1 MTRDAYISDAFRSH
15 LASTVAGFPAL
26 NLKTQSQLASMVAQS
41 AARFRQH
48 SHMAGWASF
57 SYLDLAK
64 KFGREKFNQLNAQL
78 KIFEVVDDWSKL
90 EGRTKPYK
98 LAAPVEASRLAFYSN
113 LPTAPTK
120 LLAGDGEVRHK
131 PPTNALIAKRTTE
144 TGTEVS
150 RAGWNEIP
158 VQAQVPVNVDELK
171 RLEQQIQQETV
182 TQTQIRKS
190 TVQVDP
196 VTAGYVLYA
205 IRTVLH
211 HANNTIAPGCLI
223 HKYQQSS
230 SGRMY
235 GQGVNLQSVNRQ
247 VRYAALH
254 GLWDYDIENCHYSI
268 LHQMGAMAGLQCPVI
283 EQYLN
288 NKTSIRTGMATDLAL
303 TPRRVK
309 RVLLAMIYGASLSED
324 PSTAIPSIVGVE
336 PARALYR
343 HPFFKA
349 LAADIAKARTVVLK
363 KHRPFRGGLRN
374 LRGLVMRVAGKE
386 ARHKLAHLLQGV
398 ESVAL
403 EAAHNVCAESIVLLQ
418 HDGFTATTPDLD
430 LALIEGAIFNAT
442 GYSLKLSVSGPL
454 KADVHAALMD
464 RD

>member
-1 MTRDAYISDAFRSH
+1 MTRDAYISDAFRNH
-15 LASTVAGFPAL
+15 LASTLVGFPAL
-26 NLKTQSQLASMVAQS
+26 DLKMQSQLASMVTQS

-48 SHMAGWASF
+48 SHMPGWASF

-64 KFGREKFNQLNAQL
+64 QFGREKFNQLNAQL
-78 KIFEVVDDWSKL
+78 KIFDVVDDWSKVQ
-90 EGRTKPYK
+90 GRTKPYK
-98 LAAPVEASRLAFYSN
+98 LAAHVEASRMAFYSN

-120 LLAGDGEVRHK
+120 LLAGDGEIRHK
-131 PPTNALIAKRTTE
+131 PPTNALIAKRTTD
-144 TGTEVS
+144 TGTEVT
-150 RAGWNEIP
+150 RAGWSEKP
-158 VQAQVPVNVDELK
+158 VQSQVPVNVDELK
-171 RLEQQIQQETV
+171 RLEHQIQQETV
-182 TQTQIRKS
+182 TQTEIRNS

-196 VTAGYVLYA
+196 VTAGYFLYA

-211 HANNTIAPGCLI
+211 HANNTISPGCLI

-235 GQGVNLQSVNRQ
+235 GQGINLQSVNRQ

-268 LHQMGAMAGLQCPVI
+268 LHQMAALAGLQCPVI

-288 NKTSIRTGMATDLAL
+288 NKTSIRNGLATDLGL
-303 TPRRVK
+303 TPRQVK
-309 RVLLAMIYGASLSED
+309 KVLLAMIYGASLSED
-324 PSTAIPSIVGVE
+324 PTTAIPSLIGVE
-336 PARALYR
+336 PARSLYE
-343 HPFFKA
+343 HLFFKA

-363 KHRPFRGGLRN
+363 NHRSFRGGLRN
-374 LRGLVMRVAGKE
+374 LRGLVMREAGKE

-403 EAAHNVCAESIVLLQ
+403 EAAHNVCAERIVLLQ
-418 HDGFTATTPDLD
+418 HDGFTATTPDLN
-430 LALIEGAIFNAT
+430 LALIEDAIFKAT
-442 GYSLKLSVSGPL
+442 GYSLKISVSSPL
-454 KADVHAALMD
+454 KADFHAALIN